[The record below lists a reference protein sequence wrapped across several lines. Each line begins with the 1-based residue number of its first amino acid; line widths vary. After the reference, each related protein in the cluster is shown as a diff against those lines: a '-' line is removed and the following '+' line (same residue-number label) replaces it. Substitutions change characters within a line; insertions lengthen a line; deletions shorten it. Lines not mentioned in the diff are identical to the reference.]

1 MIISASRR
9 TDIPAFYADWLF
21 RRLEEGFC
29 TVANPFN
36 PRQQRRVE
44 LRPDQVDCLV
54 FWTRNA
60 VPMLSRLEL
69 LKDYAYYFQYTITG
83 YGNGLEPGV
92 PHLQQAIE
100 TFSSLAELIGAPRM
114 VWRYDPV
121 IFSAEFDLG
130 YHVAR
135 FEHIALGLQGK
146 TQLCVFSLVD
156 YYSKV
161 DASLKQIGAYEP
173 DTKLMRKLA
182 TEMKQIIAA
191 CGMELVT
198 CAEELELD
206 GLGIGHGKCI
216 DADLINRVFDKTLKV
231 PKDSGQRK
239 ACGCVHSID
248 IGAYSTCPH
257 GCVYCYANAG
267 KMAVARNHSRRDPS
281 APCLL
286 QAHNPIEEALR
297 SH

>member
-21 RRLEEGFC
+21 HRLEEGFC

-36 PRQQRRVE
+36 PQQQRRVE
-44 LRPDQVDCLV
+44 LSPDQVDCLV

-60 VPMLSRLEL
+60 APMQRRLER
-69 LKDYAYYFQYTITG
+69 LKDYDYYFQYTITG
-83 YGNGLEPGV
+83 YGSRLEPGV
-92 PHLQQAIE
+92 PHLQQAME
-100 TFSSLAELIGAPRM
+100 TFGSLAELIGSPRM

-121 IFSAEFDLG
+121 IFSAEYDLG
-130 YHVAR
+130 YHVQR
-135 FEHIALGLQGK
+135 FEHIAHGLQGK
-146 TQLCVFSLVD
+146 TQRCVFSFVD
-156 YYSKV
+156 PYSKV
-161 DASLKQIGAYEP
+161 AASLQQIGAYDPGTE
-173 DTKLMRKLA
+173 LMRELA
-182 TEMKQIIAA
+182 GEMKQITAA

-206 GLGIGHGKCI
+206 DLGISHGKCI
-216 DADLINRVFDKTLKV
+216 NADLINRVFGKTLKV
-231 PKDSGQRK
+231 PKDRGQRQ

-248 IGAYSTCPH
+248 IGAYNTCPH

-267 KMAVARNHSRRDPS
+267 KTAVARNHFRHDPS

-286 QAHNPIEEALR
+286 
-297 SH
+297 